1 MGLGMLALCRVDP
14 AAAASSSLT
23 ASADQALRFG
33 TLVTAG
39 GGARTVA
46 PDGTTTNAGVFP
58 LGDRAS
64 GPAQYTITFARATGD
79 KFIYTLMFQISL
91 ASVPNVKTSG
101 LQGSL
106 GSFTTDLPG
115 VPTLIPGQFATYVM
129 PNCVTAV
136 CSITFHV
143 GGTLSVV
150 RTNGTAALSFPLPL
164 VSVVTAVLG

>member
-1 MGLGMLALCRVDP
+1 
-14 AAAASSSLT
+14 
-23 ASADQALRFG
+23 
-33 TLVTAG
+33 
-39 GGARTVA
+39 GARTVA

-91 ASVPNVKTSG
+91 ASVPNVKVSG

-115 VPTLIPGQFATYVM
+115 VPTLIP
-129 PNCVTAV
+129 
-136 CSITFHV
+136 
-143 GGTLSVV
+143 
-150 RTNGTAALSFPLPL
+150 
-164 VSVVTAVLG
+164 